1 MTTHMI
7 IMILT
12 FDLSADIEQPS
23 KEDADYIIKLMDARV
38 DILLKFPGQKFSSEQ
53 FFRSK

>member
-1 MTTHMI
+1 MF